1 MPTKSQRMKQVYL
14 HRGQLLYKLCS
25 ARDSVNIC
33 SRRWGKSWLVAM
45 RIMEN
50 VLEMPGG
57 LGVFVASSF
66 RQAHSRTLPAALM
79 AMEEFGWRRDV
90 HYVIGHRPDQRLGFK
105 EPLFCPSDLKDVV
118 WFANGT
124 LMIIVSQEVVMSA
137 NSMTVHWVVGDEAKG
152 LDYYK
157 LSNELFPA
165 VGGSDRW
172 FNDPAKYPHLWG
184 KHFFTDMPTGKDGLW
199 LVKKYEKEY
208 DKELCDTII
217 AMECEIRRL
226 ELQTANTYNS
236 RKAARLRRQVNLLR
250 SKALYYQ
257 ERPIFDNIA
266 VVGADYVKRC
276 ERDLTPLVFRTSIL
290 TRRIDKVEGMFYD
303 SFDRKVHTYHATDNS
318 RLNDYRAQHYD
329 CLLDTDLDRHKPI
342 AVSFDYGALINWL
355 VAAQIQGHV
364 HKTLKSFFTKHKQR
378 LREVIQLFCDYYE
391 SHLNKTVIYYFDSTA
406 LATGY
411 VEVGHSA
418 YDIVHD
424 EFARHGWVVKDV
436 PLGNPMRHDAKHSII
451 NDGFSGQKELLPMF
465 NADNNE
471 ELLQAISLTEIQI
484 GSKGVRKNKSGE
496 KTIET
501 DTNLPLELRT
511 DGTDAWD
518 TNYLGCLTYPYDSDN
533 FSYL

>member
-1 MPTKSQRMKQVYL
+1 MKQVYL

>member
-1 MPTKSQRMKQVYL
+1 MKQVYL

-90 HYVIGHRPDQRLGFK
+90 HYVIGHRPDPRLGFR

-124 LMIIVSQEVVMSA
+124 LMVIISQEVVMSA